1 METQT
6 ESHYKYEKYVPE
18 YYNITSKLI
27 DETVAKGF
35 GDKILVYYKDQT
47 YTYKEM
53 QSMINR
59 VGNALYMLGVHM
71 EEKVMLVMYDS
82 PEAMASFYGAIKIG
96 AVPVPVNYMYTS
108 DEFRYLLNDSRART
122 LIAHADFVE
131 AIDEWREKLRYL
143 ENTIILGDRTKSYQ
157 IGYHDIVDRCS
168 DKLEVAWTTYE
179 DVGIWN
185 YTSGVTGIPKP
196 VVHLQHDVFTG
207 LENYAKGTLQ
217 LNQNDILFSAYKVF
231 SAYGMGNT
239 FIYPPGIG
247 ASVVLLPDKMTPEIV
262 LATIEQYKPT
272 VLFGAPRLYAGMLE
286 IMDKEKKY
294 DVSSLRLCI
303 SALEPLAKDVYFE
316 WEKRTGQQILD
327 GIGSA
332 ELINI
337 FISNRPGDVMPGSSG
352 KIVTG
357 YAAKIV
363 DDDGREVPD
372 GEVGNLYVKGES
384 MAAFYYGQHDRTKS
398 TMLGEWFNTGDKY
411 YRDAAGYYYY
421 YGRSDDM
428 LKVGKTLVSPME
440 IENTLREHPAVA
452 EAAVIAK
459 EDENG
464 LEKPKAYVVLKAGYE
479 PSEELAKEIQAFAKK
494 SIVSYK
500 YPEWVEFIN
509 ELPKTATG
517 KLQRYKLRG

>member
-1 METQT
+1 
-6 ESHYKYEKYVPE
+6 
-18 YYNITSKLI
+18 
-27 DETVAKGF
+27 
-35 GDKILVYYKDQT
+35 
-47 YTYKEM
+47 
-53 QSMINR
+53 
-59 VGNALYMLGVHM
+59 
-71 EEKVMLVMYDS
+71 
-82 PEAMASFYGAIKIG
+82 
-96 AVPVPVNYMYTS
+96 
-108 DEFRYLLNDSRART
+108 
-122 LIAHADFVE
+122 
-131 AIDEWREKLRYL
+131 
-143 ENTIILGDRTKSYQ
+143 
-157 IGYHDIVDRCS
+157 
-168 DKLEVAWTTYE
+168 
-179 DVGIWN
+179 
-185 YTSGVTGIPKP
+185 
-196 VVHLQHDVFTG
+196 
-207 LENYAKGTLQ
+207 
-217 LNQNDILFSAYKVF
+217 
-231 SAYGMGNT
+231 
-239 FIYPPGIG
+239 
-247 ASVVLLPDKMTPEIV
+247 
-262 LATIEQYKPT
+262 
-272 VLFGAPRLYAGMLE
+272 MLE

-294 DVSSLRLCI
+294 DVLSLRLCI

-411 YRDAAGYYYY
+411 YRDTAGYYYY